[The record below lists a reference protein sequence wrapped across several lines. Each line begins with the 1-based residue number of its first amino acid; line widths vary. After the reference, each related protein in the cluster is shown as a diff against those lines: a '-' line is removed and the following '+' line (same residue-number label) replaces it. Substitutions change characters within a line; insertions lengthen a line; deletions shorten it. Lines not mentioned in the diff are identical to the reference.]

1 MTDFNITIYTD
12 GSCLGNPGPM
22 GIGVILKCGDR
33 IKEISKNLGN
43 GTNNIA
49 EVSAVVAGL
58 TALRCPE
65 RCNVELH
72 TDSGYVEGL
81 VVKGWQA
88 HANVELVG
96 LMRDLVARFGSLTVV
111 KVKGHDGDELNE
123 RCDELAKLAAAE

>member
-1 MTDFNITIYTD
+1 MTDFNIIIYTD

-33 IKEISKNLGN
+33 VRKISKNLGH

-49 EVSAVVAGL
+49 EVMAVVE
-58 TALRCPE
+58 ALQTLHCLK

-81 VVKGWQA
+81 LVKGWQV

-96 LMRDLVARFGSLTVV
+96 LMRDLAARCKSLTVV
-111 KVKGHDGDELNE
+111 KVKGHDGNALNE
-123 RCDELAKLAAAE
+123 SCDELAKAAAAE